1 MVQSIINQRL
11 QYSETTA
18 IESAD
23 KNKEL
28 TEYHTTIYSIPV
40 SVCIGKVQRKY
51 SSYGVLYSPL
61 YLVKPNGCVTNIGV
75 YEFTVSKFKYLKDV
89 EGDEE
94 LDFYKLSRPLLF
106 SFATIDY
113 ISGIVHRL
121 EKYKLD
127 IDKRILETLRENE
140 KQDDEYER
148 ILKQELEENTLKAQY
163 NLLTNAS
170 TPQQIYSKNKSRK
183 NRILF

>member
-18 IESAD
+18 IEPAD

-28 TEYHTTIYSIPV
+28 VEYTTTLYSIPV
-40 SVCIGKVQRKY
+40 SVCIGKVQRKH

-61 YLVKPNGCVTNIGV
+61 YLVKPNGRVTNIGV

-113 ISGIVHRL
+113 ISLIVHGL
-121 EKYKLD
+121 EKHKLD
-127 IDKRILETLRENE
+127 IDKRLLTTLREKE
-140 KQDDEYER
+140 KQEDEYER
-148 ILKQELEENTLKAQY
+148 ILKQEIEENKLKSQYTLS
-163 NLLTNAS
+163 TNNS
-170 TPQQIYSKNKSRK
+170 MPPPIYSKNKSRK
-183 NRILF
+183 NRKLF